1 MRARQRVARVH
12 LRQSIYVLV
21 GVGVGRR
28 RQRDGRVERD
38 CGGGGSGWSVPV
50 RARLAWSTL
59 PVAHHRHLR
68 GIAIS

>member
-12 LRQSIYVLV
+12 LRQPIYVLV

-38 CGGGGSGWSVPV
+38 CGGGGGSVPV
-50 RARLAWSTL
+50 RARLAWGTL